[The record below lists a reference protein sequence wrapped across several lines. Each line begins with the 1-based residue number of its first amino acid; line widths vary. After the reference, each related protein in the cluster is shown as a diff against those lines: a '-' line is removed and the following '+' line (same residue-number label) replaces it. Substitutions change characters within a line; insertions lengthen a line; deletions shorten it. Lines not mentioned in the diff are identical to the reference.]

1 MLRCAALCC
10 AVLCCAVLRLI
21 ALLDQ
26 QALDVQFPIIN
37 ARNMS
42 AVVGTPLAQGRL
54 AGGNFYGQ
62 EDNTP
67 TALKVQEIKHICESY
82 NVDIVRINRMYRSCV
97 HVVQHQLSSDASDCL
112 QKAAALQFP
121 PAHPRVAS
129 IIPGSANAEEAAENK
144 AMLDTLLPKGLWRK
158 FKEAGVVRGDAPVP
172 GDAEAAM

>member
-1 MLRCAALCC
+1 MLSRA
-10 AVLCCAVLRLI
+10 

-37 ARNMS
+37 AKNMT

-62 EDNTP
+62 EDKTP
-67 TALKVQEIKHICESY
+67 TAVKVQEIKKICDSY
-82 NVDIVRINRMYRSCV
+82 NVDIVRRNCTTRV
-97 HVVQHQLSSDASDCL
+97 HACSVLHHQLCSGDLSLL

-121 PAHPRVAS
+121 LAHPRVAS
-129 IIPGSANAEEAAENK
+129 IIPGSANAKEAAENK
-144 AMLDTLLPKGLWRK
+144 AMLDALLPKALWRK